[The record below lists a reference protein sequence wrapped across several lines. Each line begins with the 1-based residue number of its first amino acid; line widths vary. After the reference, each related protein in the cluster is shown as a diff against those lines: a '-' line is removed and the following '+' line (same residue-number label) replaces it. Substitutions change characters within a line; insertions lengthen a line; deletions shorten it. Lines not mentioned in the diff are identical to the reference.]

1 MTKTYAAKRL
11 LEHGPLSFSE
21 ILVITGW
28 HVSRVNR
35 VLRCL
40 EGRGEIRRFHLTGR
54 HRNVYRLSA

>member
-1 MTKTYAAKRL
+1 MTKTYAAKKL

-21 ILVITGW
+21 FRAITGW
-28 HVSRVNR
+28 HVSRANR

-40 EGRGEIRRFHLTGR
+40 EGRGEVRRFHLAGC